1 MMGQSVMDC
10 AVVGAGPAGLAVS
23 AALTVRGVDHVVLD
37 RGRAAET
44 WRPSGGFLPAEPW
57 MNQMLGS

>member
-1 MMGQSVMDC
+1 MTGQPVMDC
-10 AVVGAGPAGLAVS
+10 AVVGAGTAGLVVS

-37 RGRAAET
+37 RAAET
-44 WRPSGGFLPAEPW
+44 WHRRVGFLPAEPW